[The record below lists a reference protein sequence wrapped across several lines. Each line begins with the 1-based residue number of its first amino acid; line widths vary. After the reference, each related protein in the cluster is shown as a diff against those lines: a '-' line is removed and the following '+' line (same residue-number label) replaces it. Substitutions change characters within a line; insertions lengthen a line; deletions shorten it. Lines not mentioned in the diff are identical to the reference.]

1 MTQGPFRAGYMN
13 LLYSTAENCVAPCS
27 IGEMDGWSRAV
38 QVGACSPAVGTQRA
52 DPAPWLHRQRSR
64 TDVGLSSTTSPKSAR
79 RGRRVV
85 TVLLAIFSL
94 LRALGVAPTD
104 PLDVVLRGRTSPCR
118 SCP

>member
-1 MTQGPFRAGYMN
+1 MTRSLGEA
-13 LLYSTAENCVAPCS
+13 TAEALWPHPPSV
-27 IGEMDGWSRAV
+27 GWAGGYEWCNLGHV
-38 QVGACSPAVGTQRA
+38 PAVGTQRA

>member
-1 MTQGPFRAGYMN
+1 MPRRSRQGVLVRKGMPTVQPRGLREA
-13 LLYSTAENCVAPCS
+13 TAENCVAPCS
-27 IGEMDGWSRAV
+27 IGEMDGWSRTV
-38 QVGACSPAVGTQRA
+38 QVEACAPAVGTQRA

-94 LRALGVAPTD
+94 LR
-104 PLDVVLRGRTSPCR
+104 
-118 SCP
+118 